1 MKTIKK
7 LLVVLDPD
15 TDSDFIVQRARL
27 FAEKYQASVL
37 LFMCK
42 PNALS
47 PDSVNSSGLGGLFF
61 KKQQKLFVEHYEKLL
76 QVLRGEFA
84 ASKIKVTAE
93 FSAAR
98 NGSDTI
104 LKKILDYKPDLTIKS
119 IQEHSTL
126 KNILI
131 TSTDW
136 HLIKLSP
143 YPLLLVKPREWE
155 EGGSI
160 IAAVDPMHVKA
171 QQNQLD
177 HLLLE
182 TTVQMSAALNLVPMA
197 FHSYLPDLGALFPK
211 VLDAED
217 YIKEV
222 RAKHRTKVE
231 ELASSHGI
239 GLEHIILAR
248 GDLVR
253 SLTQSI
259 KKNKANVLAIGALS
273 RNMVERAI
281 VGSTAEKILH
291 DTPCDVLVM
300 KNTAESMS

>member
-1 MKTIKK
+1 VKTIKK

-47 PDSVNSSGLGGLFF
+47 PDSVNSTGLGGLFF
-61 KKQQKLFVEHYEKLL
+61 KKQQKLFAEHYEKML

-84 ASKIKVTAE
+84 ATKINVTAE
-93 FSAAR
+93 FSAER
-98 NGSDTI
+98 NGSDAI

-119 IQEHSTL
+119 IQEHSAL

-160 IAAVDPMHVKA
+160 IAAVDPLHVKA

-182 TTVQMSAALNLVPMA
+182 TAVQMSAVLHLVPMA
-197 FHSYLPDLGALFPK
+197 FHSYLPDLGALFPN
-211 VLDAED
+211 VLDADD

-222 RAKHRTKVE
+222 REKHRIKVE
-231 ELASSHGI
+231 ELAASHGI
-239 GLEHIILAR
+239 GLKQVILAR

-253 SLTQSI
+253 TLAHSV
-259 KKNKANVLAIGALS
+259 KKNKANVLALGALS
-273 RNMVERAI
+273 RNVVERAI

-291 DTPCDVLVM
+291 DTPCDILIM
-300 KNTAESMS
+300 KKAADTVD